1 MRLAFTNFSI
11 KSPTGRKSG
20 RFFLALFLGI
30 FLFLTHPMLC
40 QAGFASATPFA
51 DASWE
56 MVAEYP
62 LLGSTGVVQ
71 SVCATEDYIICIE
84 NYNDLT
90 TDPDVVSAYYKNDT
104 DKDGNPVTQY
114 SLALQVQD
122 ADYAHANG
130 MAYNPVTHEILVSG
144 YSSPDASNFGCI
156 FRLDPDTL
164 EQKERVQISDSY
176 NILGI
181 GYLPSTGDYLIQT
194 DTNGG
199 YSFKILDASFQVVD
213 DWGTYPFDF
222 YMENFQDLCVSGDLF
237 FIFPLTMH
245 LGIGNFLQTY
255 SISQKTLLSDDAVDF
270 GFSDDIVSNEP
281 EGLCETNPGEFIAI
295 VNLQKSDGTRLL
307 RLYRTRV
314 PYLFHISTSSA
325 EHGSVSESGDVSRG
339 EEKTISYTA
348 DSGYRLAKLSV
359 DGSYLPVTEY
369 PDSYTFSDVQADH
382 TLAVTFEPIPT
393 AAPTPTATA
402 TPTETPAITQTPEPA
417 VSKAPASSTV
427 SFSSVA
433 SHFSAFWKCT
443 VHAGSAAVQKT
454 CAFFAGAGRTVGR
467 AFHSLAGKAGAG
479 FHAFRSAAASWFR
492 HLASAGASLFA
503 RIRKADPVFLAMPF
517 VLLVLILLFILRLR
531 YVRRIRRERSRKA
544 LEHRRRTYEE
554 LVREFTEDPKD
565 EKVSIDELLLTIDEL
580 QKEEQKNT

>member
-40 QAGFASATPFA
+40 QAGFASAAPFA

-181 GYLPSTGDYLIQT
+181 DYLPSTGGYLIQT

-382 TLAVTFEPIPT
+382 TLAVTFEPVPT
-393 AAPTPTATA
+393 ATPTPTATA
-402 TPTETPAITQTPEPA
+402 TPAETPTITQTPEPA

-433 SHFSAFWKCT
+433 SHFAAFWKGT
-443 VHAGSAAVQKT
+443 VH
-454 CAFFAGAGRTVGR
+454 
-467 AFHSLAGKAGAG
+467 
-479 FHAFRSAAASWFR
+479 AASWFR
-492 HLASAGASLFA
+492 HLASASASLFA
-503 RIRKADPVFLAMPF
+503 RIRKADPVFLAIPF
-517 VLLVLILLFILRLR
+517 VLLVLLLLFVLRLR

-554 LVREFTEDPKD
+554 LVREFTEDPED
-565 EKVSIDELLLTIDEL
+565 EEVSIDELLLTIDEL

>member
-1 MRLAFTNFSI
+1 MWLAFTNFSI
-11 KSPTGRKSG
+11 KSPTGKKSG

-56 MVAEYP
+56 MVAEHP

-181 GYLPSTGDYLIQT
+181 GYLPSTGGYLIQT

-382 TLAVTFEPIPT
+382 TLAVTFEPIS
-393 AAPTPTATA
+393 TA

-427 SFSSVA
+427 SFSSMA
-433 SHFSAFWKCT
+433 SHFAAFWKGT

-479 FHAFRSAAASWFR
+479 FHAFQSAAASWFR

-517 VLLVLILLFILRLR
+517 VLLVLILLFVLRLR

-565 EKVSIDELLLTIDEL
+565 EEFSIDELLLTIDEL

>member
-11 KSPTGRKSG
+11 KSPTGKKSG

-30 FLFLTHPMLC
+30 FLFLAHPILC
-40 QAGFASATPFA
+40 QAGFASSTPFA

-144 YSSPDASNFGCI
+144 YSSPDVSNFGCI

-164 EQKERVQISDSY
+164 EQKERVQISDNY

-181 GYLPSTGDYLIQT
+181 GYLPSTGGYLIQT

-393 AAPTPTATA
+393 ATPTPTATA

-417 VSKAPASSTV
+417 VSKAPTSSTV

-433 SHFSAFWKCT
+433 SHFAAFWKGT

-517 VLLVLILLFILRLR
+517 VLLVLILLFVLRLR

-554 LVREFTEDPKD
+554 LVREFTENPKD

>member
-11 KSPTGRKSG
+11 KSPTGKKSG

-181 GYLPSTGDYLIQT
+181 GYLPSTGGYLIQT

-255 SISQKTLLSDDAVDF
+255 SISQKTLLSDDAIDF

-325 EHGSVSESGDVSRG
+325 EHGSVSESGDISRG

-393 AAPTPTATA
+393 ATPTATA

-433 SHFSAFWKCT
+433 SHFAAFWKGT
-443 VHAGSAAVQKT
+443 VHAGSAAAQKT

-479 FHAFRSAAASWFR
+479 FHAFQSAAASWFR

-517 VLLVLILLFILRLR
+517 VLLVLILLFVLRLR

-565 EKVSIDELLLTIDEL
+565 EDVSIDELLLTIDEL

>member
-20 RFFLALFLGI
+20 RFFLALFLCI

-40 QAGFASATPFA
+40 QAGFASAAPFA

-181 GYLPSTGDYLIQT
+181 DYLPSTGGYLIQT

-382 TLAVTFEPIPT
+382 TLAVTFEPVPT
-393 AAPTPTATA
+393 ATPTPTATA
-402 TPTETPAITQTPEPA
+402 TPTETPTITQTPEPA

-433 SHFSAFWKCT
+433 SHFAAFWKGT
-443 VHAGSAAVQKT
+443 VH
-454 CAFFAGAGRTVGR
+454 
-467 AFHSLAGKAGAG
+467 
-479 FHAFRSAAASWFR
+479 AASWFR

-503 RIRKADPVFLAMPF
+503 RIRKADPVFLAIPF
-517 VLLVLILLFILRLR
+517 VLLVLILLFVLRLR

-554 LVREFTEDPKD
+554 LVREFTEDPED
-565 EKVSIDELLLTIDEL
+565 EEVSIDELLLTIDEL

>member
-40 QAGFASATPFA
+40 QAGFASAAPFA

-144 YSSPDASNFGCI
+144 YSSPDAANFGCI

-181 GYLPSTGDYLIQT
+181 DYLPSTGGYLIQT

-325 EHGSVSESGDVSRG
+325 EHGSVSEGGDVSRG

-382 TLAVTFEPIPT
+382 TLAVTFEPVPT
-393 AAPTPTATA
+393 ATPTPTATA
-402 TPTETPAITQTPEPA
+402 TPTETPTITQTPEPA

-433 SHFSAFWKCT
+433 SHFAAFWKGT
-443 VHAGSAAVQKT
+443 VH
-454 CAFFAGAGRTVGR
+454 
-467 AFHSLAGKAGAG
+467 
-479 FHAFRSAAASWFR
+479 AASWFR
-492 HLASAGASLFA
+492 HLASTSASLFA
-503 RIRKADPVFLAMPF
+503 RIRKADPVFLAIPF
-517 VLLVLILLFILRLR
+517 VLLVLILLFVLRLR

-554 LVREFTEDPKD
+554 LVREFTEDPED
-565 EKVSIDELLLTIDEL
+565 EEVSIDELLLTIDEL

>member
-40 QAGFASATPFA
+40 QAGFASAAPFA

-181 GYLPSTGDYLIQT
+181 DYLPSTGGYLIQT

-382 TLAVTFEPIPT
+382 TLAVTFEPVPMAT
-393 AAPTPTATA
+393 PTPTATA
-402 TPTETPAITQTPEPA
+402 TPAETPTITQTPEPA

-433 SHFSAFWKCT
+433 SHFAAFWKGT
-443 VHAGSAAVQKT
+443 VH
-454 CAFFAGAGRTVGR
+454 
-467 AFHSLAGKAGAG
+467 
-479 FHAFRSAAASWFR
+479 AASWFR

-503 RIRKADPVFLAMPF
+503 RIRKADPVFLAIPF
-517 VLLVLILLFILRLR
+517 VLLVLILLFVLRLR

-554 LVREFTEDPKD
+554 LVREFAEDPED
-565 EKVSIDELLLTIDEL
+565 EEVSIDELLLTIDEL

>member
-181 GYLPSTGDYLIQT
+181 DYLPSTGGYLIQT

-382 TLAVTFEPIPT
+382 TLAVTFEPVPT
-393 AAPTPTATA
+393 ATPTPTATA
-402 TPTETPAITQTPEPA
+402 TPAETPTITQTPEPA

-433 SHFSAFWKCT
+433 SHFAAFWKGT
-443 VHAGSAAVQKT
+443 VH
-454 CAFFAGAGRTVGR
+454 
-467 AFHSLAGKAGAG
+467 
-479 FHAFRSAAASWFR
+479 AASWFR
-492 HLASAGASLFA
+492 HLALAGASLFA
-503 RIRKADPVFLAMPF
+503 RIRKADPVFLAIPF
-517 VLLVLILLFILRLR
+517 VLLVLILLFVLRLR

-554 LVREFTEDPKD
+554 LVREFTEDPED
-565 EKVSIDELLLTIDEL
+565 EEVSIDELLLTIDEL

>member
-40 QAGFASATPFA
+40 QAGFASAAPFA

-181 GYLPSTGDYLIQT
+181 DYLPSTGGYLIQT

-237 FIFPLTMH
+237 FIFPVTIH

-295 VNLQKSDGTRLL
+295 VNLRKSDGTRLL

-382 TLAVTFEPIPT
+382 TLAVTFEPVPT
-393 AAPTPTATA
+393 ATPTPTATA
-402 TPTETPAITQTPEPA
+402 TPTITQTPEPA

-433 SHFSAFWKCT
+433 SHFAAFWKGT
-443 VHAGSAAVQKT
+443 VH
-454 CAFFAGAGRTVGR
+454 
-467 AFHSLAGKAGAG
+467 
-479 FHAFRSAAASWFR
+479 AASWFR

-503 RIRKADPVFLAMPF
+503 RIRKADPVFLAIPF
-517 VLLVLILLFILRLR
+517 VLLVLILLFVLRLR

-544 LEHRRRTYEE
+544 LERRRRTYEE
-554 LVREFTEDPKD
+554 LVREFTEDPED
-565 EKVSIDELLLTIDEL
+565 EEVSIDELLLTIDEL

>member
-40 QAGFASATPFA
+40 QAGFASAAPFA

-181 GYLPSTGDYLIQT
+181 DYLPSTGGYLIQT

-382 TLAVTFEPIPT
+382 TLAVTFEPVPT
-393 AAPTPTATA
+393 ATPTPTATA
-402 TPTETPAITQTPEPA
+402 TPTETPTITQTPEPA

-433 SHFSAFWKCT
+433 SHFAAFWKGT
-443 VHAGSAAVQKT
+443 VH
-454 CAFFAGAGRTVGR
+454 
-467 AFHSLAGKAGAG
+467 
-479 FHAFRSAAASWFR
+479 AASWFR

-503 RIRKADPVFLAMPF
+503 RIRKADPVFLAIPF
-517 VLLVLILLFILRLR
+517 VLLVLILLFVLRLR

-554 LVREFTEDPKD
+554 LIRKFTEDP
-565 EKVSIDELLLTIDEL
+565 EGEEVSIDELLLTIDEL

>member
-40 QAGFASATPFA
+40 QAGFASNTPFA
-51 DASWE
+51 GVSWE

-181 GYLPSTGDYLIQT
+181 DYLPSTGGYLIQT

-325 EHGSVSESGDVSRG
+325 EHGSVSEGGDVSRG

-382 TLAVTFEPIPT
+382 TLAVTFEPV
-393 AAPTPTATA
+393 PTATP
-402 TPTETPAITQTPEPA
+402 TPTETPTITQTPEPA

-433 SHFSAFWKCT
+433 SHFAAFWKGT
-443 VHAGSAAVQKT
+443 VHV
-454 CAFFAGAGRTVGR
+454 
-467 AFHSLAGKAGAG
+467 
-479 FHAFRSAAASWFR
+479 ASWFR

-503 RIRKADPVFLAMPF
+503 RIRKADPVFLTIPL
-517 VLLVLILLFILRLR
+517 VLLVLILLFVLRLR

-554 LVREFTEDPKD
+554 LVREFTEDPED
-565 EKVSIDELLLTIDEL
+565 EEVSIDELLLTIDEL

>member
-1 MRLAFTNFSI
+1 MWLAFTNFSI
-11 KSPTGRKSG
+11 KSPTGKKSG

-181 GYLPSTGDYLIQT
+181 GYLPSTGGYLIQT

-393 AAPTPTATA
+393 ATL

-433 SHFSAFWKCT
+433 SHFAAFWKGT

-479 FHAFRSAAASWFR
+479 FHAFQSAAASWFR

-517 VLLVLILLFILRLR
+517 VLLVLILLFVLRLR

-565 EKVSIDELLLTIDEL
+565 EEFSIDELLLTIDEL

>member
-1 MRLAFTNFSI
+1 MWLAFTNFSI
-11 KSPTGRKSG
+11 KSPTGKKSG

-30 FLFLTHPMLC
+30 FLFLAHPMLC

-56 MVAEYP
+56 MVAEHP

-181 GYLPSTGDYLIQT
+181 GYLPSTGGYLIQT

-382 TLAVTFEPIPT
+382 TLAVTFEPIS
-393 AAPTPTATA
+393 TA

-433 SHFSAFWKCT
+433 SHFAAFWKGT

-479 FHAFRSAAASWFR
+479 FHAFQSAAASWFR

-565 EKVSIDELLLTIDEL
+565 EEVSIDELLLTIDEL

>member
-1 MRLAFTNFSI
+1 MWLAFTNFSI
-11 KSPTGRKSG
+11 KSPTGKKSG

-56 MVAEYP
+56 MVAEHP

-181 GYLPSTGDYLIQT
+181 GYLPSTGGYLIQT

-393 AAPTPTATA
+393 ATPTPTATA

-433 SHFSAFWKCT
+433 SHFAAFWKGT

-454 CAFFAGAGRTVGR
+454 CAFLQEQDG
-467 AFHSLAGKAGAG
+467 
-479 FHAFRSAAASWFR
+479 RSAVHFIRLPEKPEPDFTLSSR
-492 HLASAGASLFA
+492 LPLPGSAILPRPVHPFLPVSGRQILFFW
-503 RIRKADPVFLAMPF
+503 RC
-517 VLLVLILLFILRLR
+517 RL
-531 YVRRIRRERSRKA
+531 S
-544 LEHRRRTYEE
+544 
-554 LVREFTEDPKD
+554 F
-565 EKVSIDELLLTIDEL
+565 SF
-580 QKEEQKNT
+580 

>member
-11 KSPTGRKSG
+11 KSPTSRKSG

-40 QAGFASATPFA
+40 QAGFASAAPFA

-181 GYLPSTGDYLIQT
+181 DYLPSTGGYLIQT

-237 FIFPLTMH
+237 FIFPVTIH

-295 VNLQKSDGTRLL
+295 VNLRKSDGTRLL

-382 TLAVTFEPIPT
+382 TLAVTFEPVPT
-393 AAPTPTATA
+393 ATPTPTATA
-402 TPTETPAITQTPEPA
+402 TPAETPTITQTPEPA

-433 SHFSAFWKCT
+433 SHFAAFWKGT
-443 VHAGSAAVQKT
+443 VH
-454 CAFFAGAGRTVGR
+454 
-467 AFHSLAGKAGAG
+467 
-479 FHAFRSAAASWFR
+479 AASWFR

-503 RIRKADPVFLAMPF
+503 RIRKADPVFLAIPF
-517 VLLVLILLFILRLR
+517 VLLVLILLFVLRLR

-554 LVREFTEDPKD
+554 LVREFTEDPED
-565 EKVSIDELLLTIDEL
+565 EEVSIDELLLTIDEL

>member
-1 MRLAFTNFSI
+1 MWLAFTNFSL
-11 KSPTGRKSG
+11 KSPTGKKSG

-56 MVAEYP
+56 MVAEHP

-181 GYLPSTGDYLIQT
+181 GYLPSTGGYLIQT
-194 DTNGG
+194 DTSGG

-393 AAPTPTATA
+393 A

-433 SHFSAFWKCT
+433 SHFAAFWKGT

-479 FHAFRSAAASWFR
+479 FHAFQSAAASWFR

-517 VLLVLILLFILRLR
+517 VLLVLILLFVLRLR

-565 EKVSIDELLLTIDEL
+565 EEFSIDELLLTIDEL

>member
-181 GYLPSTGDYLIQT
+181 GYLPSTGGYLIQT

-325 EHGSVSESGDVSRG
+325 EHGSVSESGDISRG

-393 AAPTPTATA
+393 ATP
-402 TPTETPAITQTPEPA
+402 TPTETPTITQTPEPA

-433 SHFSAFWKCT
+433 SHFAAFWKGT

-517 VLLVLILLFILRLR
+517 VLLVLILLFVLRLR

-565 EKVSIDELLLTIDEL
+565 EEVSIDELLLTIDEL

>member
-30 FLFLTHPMLC
+30 FLFLTHPILC
-40 QAGFASATPFA
+40 QAGFASNTPFA
-51 DASWE
+51 GVSWE

-90 TDPDVVSAYYKNDT
+90 TDSDVVSAYYKNDT

-164 EQKERVQISDSY
+164 QQKERVQISDSY

-181 GYLPSTGDYLIQT
+181 DYLPSTGGYLIQT

-382 TLAVTFEPIPT
+382 TLAVTFEPDPT
-393 AAPTPTATA
+393 ATPTPTATA
-402 TPTETPAITQTPEPA
+402 TPTETPTITQTPEPA

-433 SHFSAFWKCT
+433 SHFAAFWKGT
-443 VHAGSAAVQKT
+443 VH
-454 CAFFAGAGRTVGR
+454 
-467 AFHSLAGKAGAG
+467 
-479 FHAFRSAAASWFR
+479 AASWFR

-503 RIRKADPVFLAMPF
+503 RIRKADPVFLAIPF
-517 VLLVLILLFILRLR
+517 VLLVLILLFVLRLR

-554 LVREFTEDPKD
+554 LVREFTEDP
-565 EKVSIDELLLTIDEL
+565 EGEEISIDELLLTIDEL
-580 QKEEQKNT
+580 QKAEQKNT

>member
-30 FLFLTHPMLC
+30 FLFLTHPILC
-40 QAGFASATPFA
+40 QAGFASNTPFA
-51 DASWE
+51 GVSWE

-181 GYLPSTGDYLIQT
+181 DYLPSTGGYLIQT

-382 TLAVTFEPIPT
+382 TLAVTFEPVPT
-393 AAPTPTATA
+393 ATPTPTATA
-402 TPTETPAITQTPEPA
+402 TPAETPTITQTPEPA

-433 SHFSAFWKCT
+433 SHFAAFWKGT
-443 VHAGSAAVQKT
+443 VH
-454 CAFFAGAGRTVGR
+454 
-467 AFHSLAGKAGAG
+467 
-479 FHAFRSAAASWFR
+479 AASWFR

-503 RIRKADPVFLAMPF
+503 RIRKADPVFLAIPF
-517 VLLVLILLFILRLR
+517 VLLVLILLFVLRLR

-554 LVREFTEDPKD
+554 LVREFTEDPED
-565 EKVSIDELLLTIDEL
+565 EEVSIDELLLTIDEL

>member
-40 QAGFASATPFA
+40 QAGFASAAPFA

-181 GYLPSTGDYLIQT
+181 DYLPSTGGYLIQT

-237 FIFPLTMH
+237 FIFPVSIH

-295 VNLQKSDGTRLL
+295 VNLRKSDGTRLL

-339 EEKTISYTA
+339 KEKTISYTA

-382 TLAVTFEPIPT
+382 TLAVTFEPVPT
-393 AAPTPTATA
+393 ATPTPTATA
-402 TPTETPAITQTPEPA
+402 TPAETPTIIQTPEPA

-433 SHFSAFWKCT
+433 SHFAAFWKGT
-443 VHAGSAAVQKT
+443 VH
-454 CAFFAGAGRTVGR
+454 
-467 AFHSLAGKAGAG
+467 
-479 FHAFRSAAASWFR
+479 AASWFR

-503 RIRKADPVFLAMPF
+503 RIRKADPVFLAIPF
-517 VLLVLILLFILRLR
+517 VLLVLILLFVLRLR

-554 LVREFTEDPKD
+554 LVREFTEDPED
-565 EKVSIDELLLTIDEL
+565 EEVSIDELLLTIDEL

>member
-40 QAGFASATPFA
+40 QAGFASAAPFA

-181 GYLPSTGDYLIQT
+181 DYLPSTGGYLIQT

-237 FIFPLTMH
+237 FIFPVTIH

-295 VNLQKSDGTRLL
+295 VNLRKSDGTRLL

-325 EHGSVSESGDVSRG
+325 EHGSVSEGGDVSRG

-369 PDSYTFSDVQADH
+369 PDSYTFSDIQADH
-382 TLAVTFEPIPT
+382 TLAVTFEPVPT
-393 AAPTPTATA
+393 ATPTPTATA
-402 TPTETPAITQTPEPA
+402 TPTITQTPEPA

-433 SHFSAFWKCT
+433 SHFAAFWKGT
-443 VHAGSAAVQKT
+443 VH
-454 CAFFAGAGRTVGR
+454 
-467 AFHSLAGKAGAG
+467 
-479 FHAFRSAAASWFR
+479 AASWFR

-503 RIRKADPVFLAMPF
+503 RIRKADPVFLAIPF
-517 VLLVLILLFILRLR
+517 VLLVLLLLFVLRLR

-554 LVREFTEDPKD
+554 LIRKFTEDPED
-565 EKVSIDELLLTIDEL
+565 EEVSIDELLLTIDEL

>member
-40 QAGFASATPFA
+40 QAGFASAAPFA

-181 GYLPSTGDYLIQT
+181 GYLPSTGGYLIQT

-270 GFSDDIVSNEP
+270 GFSNDIVSNEP

-382 TLAVTFEPIPT
+382 TLAVTFEPVPT
-393 AAPTPTATA
+393 ATPTPTATA

-433 SHFSAFWKCT
+433 SHFAAFWKGT
-443 VHAGSAAVQKT
+443 VH
-454 CAFFAGAGRTVGR
+454 
-467 AFHSLAGKAGAG
+467 
-479 FHAFRSAAASWFR
+479 AASWFR

-503 RIRKADPVFLAMPF
+503 RIRKADPVFLAIPF
-517 VLLVLILLFILRLR
+517 VLLVLILLFVLRLR

-554 LVREFTEDPKD
+554 LVREFTEDPED
-565 EKVSIDELLLTIDEL
+565 EEVSIDELLLTIDEL

>member
-40 QAGFASATPFA
+40 QAGFASAAPFA

-181 GYLPSTGDYLIQT
+181 DYLPSTGGYLIQT

-325 EHGSVSESGDVSRG
+325 EHGSVSEGGDVSRG

-382 TLAVTFEPIPT
+382 TLAVTFEPVPT
-393 AAPTPTATA
+393 ATPTATA
-402 TPTETPAITQTPEPA
+402 TPAETPTITQTPEPA

-433 SHFSAFWKCT
+433 SHFAAFWKGT
-443 VHAGSAAVQKT
+443 VH
-454 CAFFAGAGRTVGR
+454 
-467 AFHSLAGKAGAG
+467 
-479 FHAFRSAAASWFR
+479 AASWFR

-503 RIRKADPVFLAMPF
+503 RIRKADPVFLAIPF
-517 VLLVLILLFILRLR
+517 VLLVLILLFVLRLR

-544 LEHRRRTYEE
+544 LERRRRTYEE
-554 LVREFTEDPKD
+554 LVREFTEDPED
-565 EKVSIDELLLTIDEL
+565 EEVSIDELLLTIDEL

>member
-1 MRLAFTNFSI
+1 MWLAFTNFSI
-11 KSPTGRKSG
+11 KSPTGKKSG

-56 MVAEYP
+56 MVAEHP

-181 GYLPSTGDYLIQT
+181 GYLPSTGGYLIQT

-339 EEKTISYTA
+339 EEKTISYKA

-393 AAPTPTATA
+393 ATPTPTATA

-433 SHFSAFWKCT
+433 SHFAAFWKGT
-443 VHAGSAAVQKT
+443 VH
-454 CAFFAGAGRTVGR
+454 
-467 AFHSLAGKAGAG
+467 
-479 FHAFRSAAASWFR
+479 AASWFR

-517 VLLVLILLFILRLR
+517 VLLVLILLFVLRLR

-565 EKVSIDELLLTIDEL
+565 EEFSIDELLLTIDEL

>member
-40 QAGFASATPFA
+40 QAGFASAAPFA

-144 YSSPDASNFGCI
+144 YSSPDAANFGCI

-164 EQKERVQISDSY
+164 KQKERVQISDSY

-181 GYLPSTGDYLIQT
+181 DYLPSTGGYLIQT

-382 TLAVTFEPIPT
+382 TLAVTFEPVPT
-393 AAPTPTATA
+393 ATPTPTATA
-402 TPTETPAITQTPEPA
+402 TPAETPTITQTPEPA

-433 SHFSAFWKCT
+433 SHFAAFWKGT
-443 VHAGSAAVQKT
+443 VH
-454 CAFFAGAGRTVGR
+454 
-467 AFHSLAGKAGAG
+467 
-479 FHAFRSAAASWFR
+479 AASWFR

-503 RIRKADPVFLAMPF
+503 RIRKADPVFLTIPL
-517 VLLVLILLFILRLR
+517 VLLVLILLFVLRLR

-554 LVREFTEDPKD
+554 LVREFTEDPED
-565 EKVSIDELLLTIDEL
+565 EEVSIDELLLTIDEL